1 MNQYRHLA
9 CVYVKSNGFLGR
21 APQLKMYVLEDIPKK
36 VLFPFQAFIVSIS
49 VDNVIHNADPE
60 VQSQIAVKFICV
72 ISRS

>member
-1 MNQYRHLA
+1 
-9 CVYVKSNGFLGR
+9 
-21 APQLKMYVLEDIPKK
+21 MYVLEDIPKK